1 MLADLRVR
9 TRTIADLKMSSRSS
23 KISSI
28 LGSYLGRCMRDADFA
43 PLELGPVDF
52 VTTWGSRCG
61 VVVVAAKGAQKD
73 SCGFFESMFRG
84 VFGGSSQSLDGMLLL
99 RKKVMSL
106 FLQKWGDEN
115 SSDFRTCAWGQ
126 PELRRYVQARTKFK
140 LEELVKDWLG
150 ETSVALRVQTFML
163 EVFATTFSVQIG
175 VVTLN
180 HDGEPI
186 LFVYG
191 PMCRARIYLAW
202 NGHDDHRQRF
212 YYLRRRE
219 FVIY

>member
-73 SCGFFESMFRG
+73 SCGFFMFI
-84 VFGGSSQSLDGMLLL
+84 V
-99 RKKVMSL
+99 
-106 FLQKWGDEN
+106 
-115 SSDFRTCAWGQ
+115 
-126 PELRRYVQARTKFK
+126 
-140 LEELVKDWLG
+140 
-150 ETSVALRVQTFML
+150 
-163 EVFATTFSVQIG
+163 
-175 VVTLN
+175 
-180 HDGEPI
+180 
-186 LFVYG
+186 
-191 PMCRARIYLAW
+191 RIS
-202 NGHDDHRQRF
+202 
-212 YYLRRRE
+212 
-219 FVIY
+219 